1 MKPARASMKSHSVI
15 RFTAPLRDVR
25 PMSNDPG
32 RELERRHGE
41 AEQAAYERGRRDGE
55 KALSEQLLQ
64 QRAEMLELHRGV
76 VDSLRAA
83 VPQVIHDTEKA
94 LVTLALEAAGRIV
107 AGLPV
112 TSKMVEAVVREAVK
126 QVEDSTEITVQL
138 HAEDLALL
146 RKHNSP
152 ILDGLPET
160 GPLRFAS
167 SSEVPRGGCLIHTS
181 FGVVDARRETKL
193 EQLRQSLAA

>member
-1 MKPARASMKSHSVI
+1 MKSPSVI
-15 RFTAPLRDVR
+15 AFTAPLRDVR
-25 PMSNDPG
+25 PGPGDPARA
-32 RELERRHGE
+32 REPRPAE

-94 LVTLALEAAGRIV
+94 LVTLAVEAARRIV
-107 AGLPV
+107 AGMPV
-112 TSKMVEAVVREAVK
+112 TAKMVEAVVREAVK
-126 QVEDSTEITVQL
+126 QVEDSADITVHL
-138 HAEDLALL
+138 HADDLALL

-152 ILDGLPET
+152 ILEGLPET
-160 GPLRFAS
+160 GPLRFAA
-167 SSEVPRGGCLIHTS
+167 SSEVTRGGCVVHTS
-181 FGVVDARRETKL
+181 FGLLDARRETKL